1 MYHNTEIDDPLV
13 RFSDPAG
20 QIRVGEWTES
30 GIELPGES
38 IAFDEVDV
46 LPPVDPG
53 KVVGVTPNHSSQF
66 NGDEIPEIDIFLK
79 PSNVVVGHDRQVNL
93 PLRDEVINY
102 EAELGVVIGT
112 HCSDITSEQASSV
125 VTGFTCT
132 NDLTK
137 VSESTLNRQKVF
149 SQAIPTGPVLAGPD
163 AVPTDA
169 TIEMHVNGSREQRFT
184 RDEYAR
190 PVERVVSE
198 VSSLIALEPGDI
210 ITMGT
215 ATGIGALSAGDKTE
229 VYIEGIG
236 TLRTRFVDG
245 S

>member
-1 MYHNTEIDDPLV
+1 MYHSTELDGRRV

-20 QIRVGEWTES
+20 QIRVGVWTEP
-30 GIELPGES
+30 GIVLPEES

-53 KVVGVTPNHSSQF
+53 KIVGVTPNHASQF

-79 PSNVVVGHDRQVNL
+79 PSNAVVGHDRQVEL
-93 PLRDEVINY
+93 PLRDEIINY
-102 EAELGVVIGT
+102 EAELGIVVGM
-112 HCSDITSEQASSV
+112 HCSDITSEQAGSV
-125 VTGFTCT
+125 VAGFTCT

-137 VSESTLNRQKVF
+137 VSENTLNRQKVF
-149 SQAIPTGPVLAGPD
+149 NRAIPIGPVLVGSE

-184 RDEYAR
+184 RDEYVHS
-190 PVERVVSE
+190 VERVVSE

-215 ATGIGALSAGDKTE
+215 ATGIGALSSGDETE

-245 S
+245 